1 MTAARIQ
8 NVKNSTKTIPGG
20 LAIAGIPCLIPPAVF
35 LLAGRHSEG
44 PFGNAFEMLAVM
56 AMGAAL
62 AVGYAFVAALNIR
75 TARGG
80 AAAWILGAGIAL
92 SPALYFVVWN
102 VFFRRN

>member
-1 MTAARIQ
+1 M
-8 NVKNSTKTIPGG
+8 KNSVPTTLGG
-20 LAIAGIPCLIPPAVF
+20 LAIAGIPCLIPLAVF
-35 LLAGRHSEG
+35 LLARRHSEG

-62 AVGYAFVAALNIR
+62 AVGYALVAALKFR